1 MTYKSALARIS
12 ALLKGKRKKKDIGLR
27 AAAQESGVSAST
39 LSRLER
45 GVASSLPDADTLA
58 KLADWLNVSIG
69 FLLSEQA
76 KEGDQDEPELTTVE
90 IVEVSLRADKNLSP
104 ETAEALAGMFRLLY
118 EQFTRNQGDQKQNS

>member
-1 MTYKSALARIS
+1 MDYKSALARIS
-12 ALLKGKRKKKDIGLR
+12 ALLKAKRKEKNIGLR
-27 AAAQESGVSAST
+27 AVAQECGVSAST

-58 KLADWLNVSIG
+58 KLADWLDVSIG

-76 KEGDQDEPELTTVE
+76 KEGDENEPELTTVE

-104 ETAEALAGMFRLLY
+104 ETAEALAEMFRLLY
-118 EQFTRNQGDQKQNS
+118 EQFSRNQRDQEGNS